1 MMRRTTIV
9 TLLLAAVMSVA
20 LFFLKYEVTG
30 LEDQLDGLN
39 HSIDQDRETM
49 HVLQAEWGHLNE
61 IERVRALSHR
71 YLDLGPT
78 PPSRL
83 VTLDQLPA
91 EGVVPAPPVP
101 NGTRK

>member
-1 MMRRTTIV
+1 MRRTTIV
-9 TLLLAAVMSVA
+9 TLLVAAVMSVA

-30 LEDQLDGLN
+30 LVDQLDGLN

-61 IERVRALSHR
+61 IDRVRALSHH

-78 PPSRL
+78 PASRL

-91 EGVVPAPPVP
+91 EGVEPAPSVP